1 MYPAEA
7 YPAMSELENEGI
19 ECVFLMAKILLR
31 QCHFL
36 FNWNFNQ

>member
-19 ECVFLMAKILLR
+19 ECFLDNENTVTAMP
-31 QCHFL
+31 F
-36 FNWNFNQ
+36 FV